1 MLHSAVQNIL
11 LRLAVNHN
19 LNIVLPA
26 STNHLNDP
34 KRPYRFGEPFKE
46 QWLQKAAWH
55 KNLMRKGLYHM
66 TVLHTRWNQEE
77 FSKILGPGTKYVT
90 ILRDPT
96 DAFESLY
103 NYAGLGDA
111 FKTSFINYVEK

>member
-1 MLHSAVQNIL
+1 
-11 LRLAVNHN
+11 
-19 LNIVLPA
+19 
-26 STNHLNDP
+26 
-34 KRPYRFGEPFKE
+34 
-46 QWLQKAAWH
+46 
-55 KNLMRKGLYHM
+55 M
-66 TVLHTRWNQEE
+66 TVLHTRWNQKE

-111 FKTSFINYVEK
+111 FKTSFINYVEKWVLQYDHLKLTSSRGLPPM